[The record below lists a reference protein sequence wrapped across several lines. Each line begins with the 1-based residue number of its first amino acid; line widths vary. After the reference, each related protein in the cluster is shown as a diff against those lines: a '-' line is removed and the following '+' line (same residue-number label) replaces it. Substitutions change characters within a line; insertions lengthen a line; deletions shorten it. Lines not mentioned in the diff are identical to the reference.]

1 MKTIHIYTLVLC
13 CLISMSAKAW
23 QDGDT
28 IKVKRDN
35 GMMLLTPNDEIA
47 SLNLSFSP
55 STNGEIFGVTHITG
69 DTMSISYYED
79 HLLIKKETYQLKE
92 DGNMAILGSQTYF
105 VNDKPFCE
113 DMFRKGSIVC
123 TTWFDAKGDAD
134 RRYIYSANRLAM
146 RSQSYPSGEKMSLM
160 NYAHDTV
167 IHYYDKSGKEAV
179 FVEATPINGFDSF
192 EKFFNSKFR
201 ANRLYTKE
209 TFTACITV
217 DTAGECSALIFKF
230 VNNAFYRLNCQGAP
244 KWHPATINGK
254 PVQTTLYRRVHY
266 NPITYLDS
274 NDTVPATNMLS
285 IQAIYNGI
293 QWLRTHVYTA
303 VPTDTCL
310 QYGVFTHSGDS
321 TIFSCWDK
329 MSGDKLCR
337 QCYLKNEAGVFVKE
351 GYFTYY
357 KNSKKEYEEL
367 FVNDTAIQTATYDE
381 NERPIWKCNK
391 KRTSQ
396 AWDTLRTYYPSG
408 ELLSVTIRHEKQN
421 TDKTIYYDILGNPTK
436 KVVFP
441 QYPGNRK
448 ALNNYIRQNEKTI
461 TANFR
466 ELTHWIGDLRCWAD
480 FYVEIDETGKVA
492 SITKG
497 ASSCSH
503 SSLYRALT
511 HTELEIFYNL
521 LAETIRKNPTLW
533 NPGKINGK
541 PSPLRTKIRAEYGYH
556 YY

>member
-217 DTAGECSALIFKF
+217 DTTGECSALIFK
-230 VNNAFYRLNCQGAP
+230 VADNAFYRLNCQGAP
-244 KWHPATINGK
+244 RWHPATINGH
-254 PVQTTLYRRVHY
+254 PVRSTLYRQVHY
-266 NPITYLDS
+266 NPIAYLDS
-274 NDTVPATNMLS
+274 NDTIPARNMVSTLAS
-285 IQAIYNGI
+285 YMGI
-293 QWLRTHVYTA
+293 QWLRTRMYTA
-303 VPTDTCL
+303 VPADTCSHV
-310 QYGVFTHSGDS
+310 GVYSHSDDT
-321 TIFSCWDK
+321 TIFYCWNK
-329 MSGDKLCR
+329 TSGDKLCH
-337 QCYLKNEAGVFVKE
+337 QCYVMDNAGIPIKE
-351 GYFTYY
+351 GRFSYY
-357 KNSKKEYEEL
+357 ANNKKEYEEL
-367 FVNDTAIQTATYDE
+367 FANDTVIQTIHYYD
-381 NERPIWKCNK
+381 NEMPKWMFTKE
-391 KRTSQ
+391 RTSQ
-396 AWDTLRTYYPSG
+396 RWDTMRTYYSDG
-408 ELLSVTIRHEKQN
+408 TLQSLSIPQKKKSKVQTTYFDKQ
-421 TDKTIYYDILGNPTK
+421 GNPTK
-436 KVVFP
+436 DVVLP
-441 QYPGNRK
+441 QYPGGAT
-448 ALNNYIRQNEKTI
+448 ALNRHLQYQIPIKDSKFWKI
-461 TANFR
+461 PLWKG
-466 ELTHWIGDLRCWAD
+466 ELRYSAD
-480 FYVEIDETGKVA
+480 FFVEIDETGKPTYVGVVSA
-492 SITKG
+492 SCKYHQTYKE
-497 ASSCSH
+497 
-503 SSLYRALT
+503 LT
-511 HTELEIFYNL
+511 TIDLDLLHNL
-521 LAETIRKNPTLW
+521 LKETVYKNPVLW
-533 NPGKINGK
+533 KPGRINGD
-541 PSPLRTKIRAEYGYH
+541 PTTLRTKIH
-556 YY
+556 IDYYCFK